1 LLEKINKIILLP
13 MLPKI
18 QKVFKMFKKKYIKKF
33 IFGGFLFFLIK
44 GFIWIGALTIAWFG
58 FFS

>member
-1 LLEKINKIILLP
+1 MLLE
-13 MLPKI
+13 I

-33 IFGGFLFFLIK
+33 ILGGFLFFLIK
-44 GFIWIGALTIAWFG
+44 GFLWIGALTIAWFG